1 MKQVPGPEIDS
12 KRKHDIVIFKKCGL
26 SIRIHMNLYVANV
39 LDLQFNLQNNV
50 YRPYEKS
57 DNDPIYINVQ
67 SNYPFQILKTLPNNI
82 GKKLSSISSLRY
94 VFQSS
99 VKD

>member
-26 SIRIHMNLYVANV
+26 SITIHMNLYVANV

-50 YRPYEKS
+50 IDLMR
-57 DNDPIYINVQ
+57 NQINVQ

-82 GKKLSSISSLRY
+82 GKKNNIGLQTINLEQKRY
-94 VFQSS
+94 EKIQLI
-99 VKD
+99 KN